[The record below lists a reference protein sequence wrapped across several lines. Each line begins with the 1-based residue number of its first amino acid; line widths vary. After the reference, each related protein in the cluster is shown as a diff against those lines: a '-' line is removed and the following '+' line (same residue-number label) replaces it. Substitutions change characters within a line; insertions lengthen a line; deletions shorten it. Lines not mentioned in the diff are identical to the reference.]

1 MTSSSET
8 SRLSGRPAWA
18 FDRRIFLNGMRDGV
32 PIALGY
38 FAVSFS
44 LGIAAR
50 NAGLTP
56 LQGFFA
62 SLLNNASAGEYAA
75 FTLIAANAT
84 LFQVALITLIANAR
98 YLLMSC
104 ALAQRFAP
112 GTPFFHRLII
122 AYDVTDELFG
132 ITISRPGCLNPF
144 YTYGAIL
151 LAAPAWAFGTAFG
164 IMAGNALPLRAVSA
178 LSVALYGMFLAIII
192 PPARKNKV
200 VAVLIVISFALSFFG
215 SYVPGISAL
224 SDGTRTILLTVLI
237 SAAAAIFF
245 PFKNTQEESE
255 HVSKC
260 ALYRRHGAGFLY
272 DPRPSADADPQT
284 DPQHIYP
291 VVSLLCALCYARCD
305 DLSSHPARNAVADFR
320 RSCPDRRN
328 HRRMAR
334 RRIIS
339 GIRDLLRTGFPDR
352 AVYLKKLISQ
362 LKFLA
367 LSSVTNL
374 LCCSYDTDQS
384 EIPHNFSSGR
394 RVIVNGRF

>member
-1 MTSSSET
+1 MASSSET

-164 IMAGNALPLRAVSA
+164 IMAGNTLPLRAVSA

-237 SAAAAIFF
+237 SAAAAILF
-245 PFKNTQEESE
+245 PVKNTQEEESE
-255 HVSKC
+255 HES
-260 ALYRRHGAGFLY
+260 
-272 DPRPSADADPQT
+272 
-284 DPQHIYP
+284 
-291 VVSLLCALCYARCD
+291 
-305 DLSSHPARNAVADFR
+305 
-320 RSCPDRRN
+320 
-328 HRRMAR
+328 
-334 RRIIS
+334 
-339 GIRDLLRTGFPDR
+339 
-352 AVYLKKLISQ
+352 
-362 LKFLA
+362 
-367 LSSVTNL
+367 
-374 LCCSYDTDQS
+374 
-384 EIPHNFSSGR
+384 
-394 RVIVNGRF
+394 

>member
-1 MTSSSET
+1 MTSSFET

-178 LSVALYGMFLAIII
+178 LSVALYGMFLAII
-192 PPARKNKV
+192 
-200 VAVLIVISFALSFFG
+200 SFALSFFG

-237 SAAAAIFF
+237 SAAAAILF
-245 PFKNTQEESE
+245 PVKNTQEESE
-255 HVSKC
+255 HES
-260 ALYRRHGAGFLY
+260 
-272 DPRPSADADPQT
+272 
-284 DPQHIYP
+284 
-291 VVSLLCALCYARCD
+291 
-305 DLSSHPARNAVADFR
+305 
-320 RSCPDRRN
+320 
-328 HRRMAR
+328 
-334 RRIIS
+334 
-339 GIRDLLRTGFPDR
+339 
-352 AVYLKKLISQ
+352 
-362 LKFLA
+362 
-367 LSSVTNL
+367 
-374 LCCSYDTDQS
+374 
-384 EIPHNFSSGR
+384 
-394 RVIVNGRF
+394 